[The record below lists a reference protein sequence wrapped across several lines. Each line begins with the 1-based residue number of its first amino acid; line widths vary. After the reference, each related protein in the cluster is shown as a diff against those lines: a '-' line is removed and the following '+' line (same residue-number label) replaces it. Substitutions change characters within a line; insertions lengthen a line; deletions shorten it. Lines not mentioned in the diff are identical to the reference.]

1 MAGEIDLAVVTYGAL
16 TNESVP
22 LKKGN
27 VVWAASRDHRVEG
40 EPVLPRAWFTAPRKV
55 HEFTVAAFDKMGH
68 AHRRAYMSPSLM
80 GLFPAVN
87 AGPAITTI
95 GP

>member
-1 MAGEIDLAVVTYGAL
+1 MVSYSAL

-22 LKKGN
+22 LNKEN
-27 VVWAASRDHRVEG
+27 VVWAALRDHRVES
-40 EPVLPRAWFTAPRKV
+40 EPVMPLALFTAPRKV
-55 HEFTVAAFDKMGH
+55 HESTVAAFDKMGRT
-68 AHRRAYMSPSLM
+68 HRRAYVSPSLM